1 MGGLARIPSPLF
13 YLASLVGVWPHAFS
27 TVALFGAR
35 AQDTL
40 LYRFC
45 NGAVQGTNLLARDVK
60 PAWGGPALADAS
72 AQPRSARMWERQ
84 HPPFDLP
91 RGVPS
96 RPGPA
101 RRSHGDDPPTSRQK
115 RGRTAHVRAVLR
127 PRTARRAL

>member
-1 MGGLARIPSPLF
+1 MSGLARIPSPSSI
-13 YLASLVGVWPHAFS
+13 AHSLVGVWPHAIS
-27 TVALFGAR
+27 TVAPFGAR

-40 LYRFC
+40 LCRLC
-45 NGAVQGTNLLARDVK
+45 NGAVQGANLFAPDVK
-60 PAWGGPALADAS
+60 LSGGGPALADAS

-101 RRSHGDDPPTSRQK
+101 RRSRGDDPPTSRQK
-115 RGRTAHVRAVLR
+115 RGRTANLRATLT